1 MQNLSHEC
9 ILPVHLLSM
18 KGTISVL
25 LLGSNAEN
33 PDTWIDKGL
42 SLLAQHVE
50 IEKISNYYCSPAWGF
65 DGPDFVNVAV
75 RMTWEKSP
83 DELMQTLLSIEK
95 ECGRV
100 RLGSSSGY
108 QNRTLDMDILTYG
121 QEVLATQWVE
131 IPHPRLALRRFAL
144 IPLRDVHPDWIHPT
158 LNKSVSALLDEC
170 IDKNSVILYSK

>member
-1 MQNLSHEC
+1 MQNLGHDC

-18 KGTISVL
+18 KGTISIV
-25 LLGSNAEN
+25 LLGSNAE
-33 PDTWIDKGL
+33 DSASWIDKGL
-42 SLLAQHVE
+42 ALLSQHAE
-50 IEKISNYYCSPAWGF
+50 IEKISNYYRSPAWGF
-65 DGPDFVNVAV
+65 VGPDFVNAAV
-75 RMTWEKSP
+75 RINWKKSP

-108 QNRTLDMDILTYG
+108 QNRTLDMDVLTFG

-144 IPLRDVHPDWIHPT
+144 IPLRDVHPDWIHPQ
-158 LNKSVSALLDEC
+158 LNKSVHALLDEC